1 MQIESYYFWS
11 DAEDSVLSALLAS
24 GAECFSRSK
33 QLRSAFPIKLH
44 SYKNQGFQAMN
55 GLTIM
60 LIALVALA
68 AGYFGYARWLEKTW
82 RRSGLHRALRLRQER
97 RPLDRHDH

>member
-1 MQIESYYFWS
+1 
-11 DAEDSVLSALLAS
+11 
-24 GAECFSRSK
+24 
-33 QLRSAFPIKLH
+33 
-44 SYKNQGFQAMN
+44 MN

-82 RRSGLHRALRLRQER
+82 GIDPNRPTPAVENKGGDYAPANKWTVFAHQFTSITARAL
-97 RPLDRHDH
+97 